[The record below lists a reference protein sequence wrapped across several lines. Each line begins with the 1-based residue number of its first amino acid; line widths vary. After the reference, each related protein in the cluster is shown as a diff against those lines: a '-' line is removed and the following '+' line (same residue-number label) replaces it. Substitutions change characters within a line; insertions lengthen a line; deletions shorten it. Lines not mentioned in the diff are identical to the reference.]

1 MTTLSE
7 AGLTRIDAALQAAID
22 EGEIPGASILIAHRG
37 RIVHRADMGLKD
49 MAAQEPLAEDTIFRI
64 FSMTKPVTAVA
75 MMILY
80 EEGMWRPEDPVA
92 KHLPD
97 LAALK
102 GPGGADL
109 DHAPTLLEILTH
121 TAGFG
126 YGIGPGPHDATDKAL
141 IAAGI
146 WQAESLADFVERV
159 ARVPLAT
166 QPGDAWRYSLSMD
179 LQGAMI
185 ERLTGE
191 SLPDVMR
198 KRIFAP
204 LGMIDTD
211 FYVPP
216 EKRARLA
223 KLYHKYGVPDLTEL
237 THPGFVR
244 DPAAI
249 PKLPSGGGGLF
260 STTADYGR
268 FAQML
273 LKGGE
278 LEGRRILSPDSVA
291 LMRANH
297 LPSRI
302 VDAGVDA
309 GFQKIGP
316 GRGYGFNGA
325 VFFDPKA
332 AGAPV
337 GQGTYQWDGAG
348 GTWFWIDPENDL
360 LFVGMIQRML
370 QDGMPPFQALTQD
383 LVAKALI

>member
-1 MTTLSE
+1 MTTLSR
-7 AGLTRIDAALQAAID
+7 AGLARIDAALQGAID
-22 EGEIPGASILIAHRG
+22 AGEIPGASILIAHRG
-37 RIVHRADMGLKD
+37 RQVHRVDLGLKD
-49 MAAQEPLAEDTIFRI
+49 LAAGEPLAEDTIFRI

-75 MMILY
+75 MMILH
-80 EEGMWRPEDPVA
+80 EEGRWRPEDSVA
-92 KHLPD
+92 QHLPE
-97 LAALK
+97 LARLK
-102 GPGGADL
+102 GPDGAEL
-109 DHAPTLLEILTH
+109 DHAPTLLELLTH

-126 YGIGPGPHDATDKAL
+126 YGIGPGPHDTTDQAL
-141 IAAGI
+141 IAAGV
-146 WQAESLADFVERV
+146 WQAESLADFAERV

-166 QPGDAWRYSLSMD
+166 QPGAAWRYSLSMD

-185 ERLTGE
+185 ERLTGQ
-191 SLPDVMR
+191 SLPDFMR
-198 KRIFAP
+198 DRIFAP
-204 LGMIDTD
+204 LGMTDTD
-211 FYVPP
+211 FYVPAA
-216 EKRARLA
+216 KRPRLA

-273 LKGGE
+273 LNGGE
-278 LEGRRILSPDSVA
+278 LEGARILSPASVA

-302 VDAGVDA
+302 IEAGVDA

-370 QDGMPPFQALTQD
+370 QDGMPPLQALTQD
-383 LVAKALI
+383 LVAKALT